1 MPRNA
6 ATNRFRSRDFVSSLL
21 FNGTTDTVV
30 IPHNANQLL
39 TTGLTL
45 SAWIK
50 PRSIGENSQGMIFNK
65 TNGTNSADGFYF
77 TLQTNERINFR
88 VNASSSINSA
98 VGGVPFN
105 RWTHVSVT
113 AAADGTANF
122 YVNGALSGTAN
133 QATTALSGITTTNAL
148 TIGNRST
155 ATDRTF
161 DGWIDEP
168 IVWNRVLT
176 AQEIS
181 DLYLLG
187 DIPTSGLVA
196 GYLFNE
202 GAGTTV
208 NDFSPTANNGT
219 ITGATFS
226 ADVPMKARKASVNA
240 NMVKNGD
247 FEYAPPFTA
256 ATANQTDRWIDGT
269 SGGSTTNNL
278 FGWKS
283 AATSVYSGGTS
294 YSMRYDTILSRS
306 CIRIVSVGKIYKSGS
321 IITQMGAYRTA
332 YTASSLLES
341 DRLNMIEV
349 QPNTTYTL
357 TGLYYI
363 NQCDAQVQPRVQAVE
378 YNAALTRVTTTTA
391 DTLQDTSVAW
401 RTVTTRFTTSAT
413 ARYVSVA
420 GVVLGIGADF
430 TDGNCDVA
438 FTGVSLTPVYPEGRV
453 PANGNLVKNFDF
465 EVAPTFVAAT
475 NTTQRFIDGTA
486 AGSSTNGT
494 YKWAIV
500 AVSTAGTFSAQ
511 FDSSVSFAGQYS
523 MKLSIGATGSA
534 LNVGSLTL
542 VSAANLANFGIP
554 VIPNTSYTATYRM
567 RTVLT
572 SGSAT
577 TGARMNFNEYDSAA
591 GNSVSNQ
598 GTAVLTTTDWTLY
611 TVTFTTA
618 ATTNYIVPR
627 LVLRGNDGAGTLIMD
642 AWFDDIYLAPT
653 TNPGRVVIT

>member
-1 MPRNA
+1 M
-6 ATNRFRSRDFVSSLL
+6 S
-21 FNGTTDTVV
+21 FNGTSSRVDANYISGLPTAGTV
-30 IPHNANQLL
+30 ILRFKARSLGKQLINNSN
-39 TTGLTL
+39 G
-45 SAWIK
+45 SSDRWCI
-50 PRSIGENSQGMIFNK
+50 SIGSD
-65 TNGTNSADGFYF
+65 GTLRAMYF
-77 TLQTNERINFR
+77 T
-88 VNASSSINSA
+88 
-98 VGGVPFN
+98 G
-105 RWTHVSVT
+105 
-113 AAADGTANF
+113 AA
-122 YVNGALSGTAN
+122 NGP
-133 QATTALSGITTTNAL
+133 
-148 TIGNRST
+148 RST
-155 ATDRTF
+155 AIGSIQLNQWYQGGYSYNSSGTVGRIYLNGVVANSGTQQPGTTAGTTFNIGSRGGADFF
-161 DGWIDEP
+161 DGLISE
-168 IVWNRVLT
+168 VLAWNRVLT
-176 AQEIS
+176 DQEVS
-181 DLYLLG
+181 DLYFNG
-187 DIPTSGLVA
+187 IIPTGSIAINLP
-196 GYLFNE
+196 LTE
-202 GAGTTV
+202 GAGTV
-208 NDFSPTANNGT
+208 ANDISGNGNNGT
-219 ITGATFS
+219 ITSGTFVYDS
-226 ADVPMKARKASVNA
+226 PMKARKASVNA

-378 YNAALTRVTTTTA
+378 YNAALTRVATTTA

-413 ARYVSVA
+413 SRYVSVA

-475 NTTQRFIDGTA
+475 STAGRWIDGTA
-486 AGSSTNGT
+486 SGSTTNST
-494 YKWAIV
+494 YKWAIASAALTASASASFDTTVFRNGTASLKLDRTDATGAVVV
-500 AVSTAGTFSAQ
+500 ANVLNAAAGGSLGTIPINPGVSYTFNIYAKTSTVGTDTVYADVRLFNAAGSTVNTKSTN
-511 FDSSVSFAGQYS
+511 
-523 MKLSIGATGSA
+523 KLS
-534 LNVGSLTL
+534 
-542 VSAANLANFGIP
+542 
-554 VIPNTSYTATYRM
+554 
-567 RTVLT
+567 
-572 SGSAT
+572 
-577 TGARMNFNEYDSAA
+577 
-591 GNSVSNQ
+591 
-598 GTAVLTTTDWTLY
+598 GTNDWTLL
-611 TVTFTTA
+611 TVTFTADADATNCCIILRNA
-618 ATTNYIVPR
+618 ASATVGP
-627 LVLRGNDGAGTLIMD
+627 

>member
-6 ATNRFRSRDFVSSLL
+6 ATNRLAIRDYPASLS
-21 FNGTTDTVV
+21 FNGTSSRVDANYISGLPTAGTV
-30 IPHNANQLL
+30 ILRFKARSLGKQLINNSN
-39 TTGLTL
+39 G
-45 SAWIK
+45 SSDRWCI
-50 PRSIGENSQGMIFNK
+50 SIGSD
-65 TNGTNSADGFYF
+65 GTLRAMYF
-77 TLQTNERINFR
+77 TGAA
-88 VNASSSINSA
+88 NA
-98 VGGVPFN
+98 P
-105 RWTHVSVT
+105 
-113 AAADGTANF
+113 
-122 YVNGALSGTAN
+122 
-133 QATTALSGITTTNAL
+133 
-148 TIGNRST
+148 RST
-155 ATDRTF
+155 AIGSIQLNQWYQGGYSYNSSGTVGRIYLNGVVANSGTQQPGTTAGTTFNIGSRGGADFF
-161 DGWIDEP
+161 DGLISE
-168 IVWNRVLT
+168 VLAWNRVLT
-176 AQEIS
+176 DQEVS
-181 DLYLLG
+181 DLYFNG
-187 DIPTSGLVA
+187 IIPTGSIAINLP
-196 GYLFNE
+196 LTE
-202 GAGTTV
+202 GAGTV
-208 NDFSPTANNGT
+208 ANDISGNGNNGT
-219 ITGATFS
+219 ITSGTFVYDS
-226 ADVPMKARKASVNA
+226 PMKARKLINA

-256 ATANQTDRWIDGT
+256 VTTTSARFIDGT
-269 SGGSTTNNL
+269 AAGSTTNNL
-278 FGWKS
+278 FTWYLING
-283 AATSVYSGGTS
+283 AGTFGASFDSTTKYAGS
-294 YSMRYDTILSRS
+294 YSIKLEATDATGRGRVLSAPFESSTTAALVAQYGYPAQPSTDYDISAYIKTASAS
-306 CIRIVSVGKIYKSGS
+306 ASSVRIQALFYTADGTQSGS
-321 IITQMGAYRTA
+321 ANGTFQSATQ
-332 YTASSLLES
+332 
-341 DRLNMIEV
+341 DF
-349 QPNTTYTL
+349 TL
-357 TGLYYI
+357 S
-363 NQCDAQVQPRVQAVE
+363 
-378 YNAALTRVTTTTA
+378 
-391 DTLQDTSVAW
+391 TL
-401 RTVTTRFTTSAT
+401 RFTTAST
-413 ARYVSVA
+413 TRYIVIRLDDNTSP
-420 GVVLGIGADF
+420 GAAHQCWFD
-430 TDGNCDVA
+430 N
-438 FTGVSLTPVYPEGRV
+438 VSLTPVYPEGRV

-511 FDSSVSFAGQYS
+511 FDSSVSFAGQNS

-627 LVLRGNDGAGTLIMD
+627 LVLRGNDGAATLIMD

-653 TNPGRVVIT
+653 TNPGRVAIT